1 MSLLFDPL
9 FRIPL
14 ATGLLAALILPLVGC
29 YLRLRQE
36 WLAALGL
43 AQVAAVMHLAGVALA
58 WPIAAAGLVGAA
70 TAALLKQGLRR
81 EGNDGY
87 ALMILAGWGGLYLLA
102 ANTAVGESLSHALTD
117 GQLYFAT
124 SEHLL
129 AISLG
134 TALTLATLP
143 WWSPRLL
150 RGRLFPWHEGAN
162 RLPAWRWHLGFDLLA
177 ALLLA
182 LATSTVGVMATFAL
196 VFLPPWLA
204 FRFAPNWRWTLVL
217 ASAIG
222 VVGYL
227 LAFAWAI
234 SDDQPFGP
242 VLVGLL
248 VLVTTTGWLLSPRRR
263 LS

>member
-14 ATGLLAALILPLVGC
+14 ATGLLAALILPLIGC

-43 AQVAAVMHLAGVALA
+43 AQVAAVMHLAGTALA
-58 WPIAAAGLVGAA
+58 WPVALAGVVGAI

-87 ALMILAGWGGLYLLA
+87 ALMVLAGWGCLYLLA
-102 ANTAVGESLSHALTD
+102 ANTAVGESLSHALSD

-124 SEHLL
+124 SEHLI
-129 AISLG
+129 AVAAG
-134 TALTLATLP
+134 TALTLVTLP

-150 RGRLFPWHEGAN
+150 RSRMFPWHEGAN
-162 RLPAWRWHLGFDLLA
+162 RLPAWRWHLSFDLLA

-182 LATSTVGVMATFAL
+182 LATSTLGVMATFAL

-204 FRFAPNWRWTLVL
+204 FRIAPNWRWTLLL

-222 VVGYL
+222 VIAYL
-227 LAFAWAI
+227 LAFALAI
-234 SDDQPFGP
+234 SEDQPFGP

-248 VLVTTTGWLLSPRRR
+248 VLATTLGWLVTQRRN
-263 LS
+263 LI